1 MIKTGFETR
10 VKVQQV
16 IENQLPEFLRSESP
30 KAVDFL
36 KQYYISQEYQGAPAD
51 LANNLDQYLKLDNL
65 SPDVITGQTTLSS
78 DITTSSDTV
87 EVASTKGFPE
97 QYGLFK
103 IDSEIFTY
111 TGITTNSFTGCVRG
125 FSGIT
130 SYRTDDNPEEL
141 IFSSSSNAAHTSG
154 AKVENLSAK
163 FLQEFYKKLKYSL
176 TPGLENVAF
185 TSNLDVNNFVKEA
198 RSLYESK
205 GTEESYRI
213 LFNALYG
220 VTPKVVDLEGL
231 SSQTFYSRIF
241 EKRSCCSRENFWR
254 PN

>member
-125 FSGIT
+125 FSGIDSLDNELEFSEYFGVIPLFIISVT
-130 SYRTDDNPEEL
+130 SESFTSCQ
-141 IFSSSSNAAHTSG
+141 SSSSR
-154 AKVENLSAK
+154 KV
-163 FLQEFYKKLKYSL
+163 
-176 TPGLENVAF
+176 GL
-185 TSNLDVNNFVKEA
+185 
-198 RSLYESK
+198 
-205 GTEESYRI
+205 
-213 LFNALYG
+213 
-220 VTPKVVDLEGL
+220 
-231 SSQTFYSRIF
+231 
-241 EKRSCCSRENFWR
+241 
-254 PN
+254 

>member
-87 EVASTKGFPE
+87 EVASTKGFPVT
-97 QYGLFK
+97 
-103 IDSEIFTY
+103 I
-111 TGITTNSFTGCVRG
+111 N
-125 FSGIT
+125 
-130 SYRTDDNPEEL
+130 YR
-141 IFSSSSNAAHTSG
+141 
-154 AKVENLSAK
+154 K
-163 FLQEFYKKLKYSL
+163 
-176 TPGLENVAF
+176 
-185 TSNLDVNNFVKEA
+185 
-198 RSLYESK
+198 
-205 GTEESYRI
+205 
-213 LFNALYG
+213 
-220 VTPKVVDLEGL
+220 
-231 SSQTFYSRIF
+231 
-241 EKRSCCSRENFWR
+241 
-254 PN
+254 